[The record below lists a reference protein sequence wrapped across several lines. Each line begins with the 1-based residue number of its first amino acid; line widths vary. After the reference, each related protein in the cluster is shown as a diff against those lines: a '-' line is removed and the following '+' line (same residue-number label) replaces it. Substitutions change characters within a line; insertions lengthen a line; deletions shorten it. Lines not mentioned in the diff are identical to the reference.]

1 MLIILIIKKGEKM
14 YQSKFIIKDNLSI
27 EIIEHNGIIII
38 KDDNYNKMRY
48 IDYNLKDAIN
58 NYKNQYK

>member
-1 MLIILIIKKGEKM
+1 M

-27 EIIEHNGIIII
+27 EIIKHNGTIII

-58 NYKNQYK
+58 NFKNQYK